1 VEKMK
6 EERERR
12 AVITGVGVVSPL
24 GFGKEENWEALK
36 TGKAGLQNI
45 TLFDPTPFP
54 VKNAG
59 EVKNFDLSKYG
70 IDRRILKL
78 TFRSVHLALAAAKM
92 AFNDAGL
99 TVGMVDPPRFGAV
112 IGSGSGGFEDGPG
125 FEDSVEILKNSW
137 NENKFNVHRFGE
149 LLEGGIYPLFL
160 IKTLPNNAF
169 FYISSLYKI
178 QGENNNIISPFTG
191 GSQAIG
197 DAARIIQRGDAEVML
212 AGGYDTLIFPGVI
225 FSYHSLN
232 LLSTRGGAQGVFSP
246 FDLQRDGF
254 VLGEGAGIVIL
265 EEYSHALKR
274 NAKIYAEVT
283 GYRNTT
289 SAYHLYQPCPQGSGI
304 IAAARGAL
312 EEAGIHAQDID
323 YINADGIATVQSDR
337 AETMAYKEV
346 LGDDAHR
353 IPISSTKSMTGHL
366 GAASG
371 AVELIYCILTMEHGL
386 IPPTINYHNFD
397 PECDLDYVPNQARP
411 KEVNV
416 ALSINQGFSGQTTA
430 LIIQRP

>member
-1 VEKMK
+1 MK
-6 EERERR
+6 EKRTKR

-36 TGKAGLQNI
+36 AGKSGLQNI
-45 TLFDPTPFP
+45 TLFDPSPFP
-54 VKNAG
+54 VKSAG
-59 EVKNFDLSKYG
+59 EVRNFDLSQYG

-137 NENKFNVHRFGE
+137 NENTFNVHRFGE

-232 LLSTRGGAQGVFSP
+232 LLSTRGGKGIFSP

-289 SAYHLYQPCPQGSGI
+289 SAYHLYLPCPQGSGI
-304 IAAARGAL
+304 IAAVGSAL
-312 EEAGIHAQDID
+312 QEAGIHAQDID
-323 YINADGIATVQSDR
+323 YINADGIATVESDR
-337 AETMAYKEV
+337 AETVAYKAV
-346 LGDDAHR
+346 LGDDARR
-353 IPISSTKSMTGHL
+353 IPLSSTKSMTGHL

-371 AVELIYCILTMEHGL
+371 AVELIYCMLSMEHSM
-386 IPPTINYHNFD
+386 IPPTINYQTVD
-397 PECDLDYVPNQARP
+397 PECDLDYVPNQARA
-411 KEVNV
+411 KEVNI
-416 ALSINQGFSGQTTA
+416 ALSVNQGLSGQTTA